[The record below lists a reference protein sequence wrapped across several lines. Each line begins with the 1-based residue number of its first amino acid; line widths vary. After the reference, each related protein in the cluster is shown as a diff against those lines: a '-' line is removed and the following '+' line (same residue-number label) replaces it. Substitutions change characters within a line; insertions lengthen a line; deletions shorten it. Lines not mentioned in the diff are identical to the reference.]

1 MSRCRRDSFYLA
13 PGLLCYFKDHTLATW
28 DPETGKLVRFFHRAD
43 IAAFERRFPSWD
55 GVCLLAKS
63 GGLGVLQ
70 KMLRDD
76 PGSVE
81 IWRLDS
87 RLVEGRRPADACS
100 YVMHRWAVEGSVP
113 GGARALIPLLF
124 PSAEPIHKGL
134 HAAALHAIGGNAQ
147 LAVHVVSAAWQAG
160 LFASPA
166 QAAALLR
173 DLTPLSKGVLVEP
186 DPRLVSMLASGIDPA
201 NVDLKNMLTG
211 LANPYTH
218 INPAS
223 VSIMLGLN
231 TPLAVLR
238 RLEMQ
243 ADVNMLERIWDHP
256 NYPREE
262 YLSSV
267 ARAAKSKSED
277 VRRLAAS
284 RDDLPDEML
293 FDFAAS
299 TYPDVV
305 RAALHTLEKGLG
317 DNGSWHKLAERWAA
331 DTPGLQA
338 ERTARLAAIA
348 TGAWK
353 SGDPQI
359 KQSVLK
365 LVEAL
370 DPGLLA
376 SLTDELFK
384 AWPPSSIG
392 TVMDEDSI
400 DLYVLAALSRCAPGS
415 PVSEEA
421 WAHIGKVIA
430 AIHGPAGLERW
441 YASDLHEA
449 LSLSI
454 RDDRRYT
461 YTNNYDL
468 LYAGLDPA
476 ALAIPQYVVDAV
488 LSAKVPTLLEALAS
502 NPNLGYETTRKL
514 IELDLDGS
522 LTRTI
527 AKRSSDETVLREL
540 FAKDVELAK
549 LVAGNPRAPR
559 DLLLAVSAEKAT
571 YDEEQHKGVGRDEFG
586 LKNASTYEIVMRNQN
601 LGGMTLAELEAF
613 LAARRVDGAP
623 QVRADVD
630 VLRAVVS
637 RTADPR
643 VMQLV
648 LALEPTLWLTALDL
662 PSLPVDMRRSFIAAA
677 ANDDGTSVGLDSAQL
692 DSVVQNWLARTKT
705 VSVDEL
711 WSLAGSPRA
720 WTRVH
725 VAEYK
730 DTPADLL
737 EYLSHDK
744 DGKVLSAVLVHE
756 NTPSSAVARL
766 CESPSTTWRVLISD
780 LTYARI
786 KAAHRDDL
794 SREATW
800 ALAGDEHANVRAAV
814 AANTAEADLLHLLAT
829 GSDVKLRAAAASNK
843 SLPLDLLLVLA
854 DDESKTV
861 RTAAAGNVSL
871 PEARLLA
878 MLEDDASDVVHAA
891 IAACYVRRVSVPT
904 ELLCALFEHPG
915 IGENWVNRG
924 WDRSHWWKHRDS
936 IVSRVAEA
944 LDDADARDVLVHRDV
959 SPLAFAGQML
969 DYEDPKTQA
978 LLRRLFDAGSFNA
991 DPDMHEC
998 VARLLNLPLP
1008 LRLHTLEEQRR
1019 MNTVSSEPVSDLDD
1033 LGLATVPYPVEG
1045 FRAEMAE
1052 HLADA
1057 DASEIPEYGLLV
1069 PRLVKSPSAQ
1079 RRNGNYMGN
1088 CTFSYYGPETR
1099 AGRAVVVGF
1108 YGEGSSDPVLN
1119 ALLTKNSAGWSVFEV
1134 NSRFNRN
1141 VNRAT
1146 AEAVAAVLGLPL
1158 YSGPREHEYLPG

>member
-55 GVCLLAKS
+55 GMCLLAKS

-134 HAAALHAIGGNAQ
+134 HAAALHAIGDNAQ

-166 QAAALLR
+166 QAAAMLR
-173 DLTPLSKGVLVEP
+173 DLTPLSKGVLVQP
-186 DPRLVSMLASGIDPA
+186 DPRLVSMFASGIDPA

-243 ADVNMLERIWDHP
+243 ADVNMLERIWEHP

-277 VRRLAAS
+277 VRRLAAH
-284 RDDLPDEML
+284 RTDLPDEML

-305 RAALHTLEKGLG
+305 RGALHTLKEGLG
-317 DNGSWHKLAERWAA
+317 DNGSWHKLAKRWAA
-331 DTPGLQA
+331 DTPELQA
-338 ERTARLAAIA
+338 ERAARLAAIA

-376 SLTDELFK
+376 SLTDDLFK
-384 AWPPSSIG
+384 ALPPSSIG

-400 DLYVLAALSRCAPGS
+400 NLHVLAALSRCAPGS
-415 PVSEEA
+415 PISEDA

-441 YASDLHEA
+441 YAPDLREA

-454 RDDRRYT
+454 REDRRYT

-476 ALAIPQYVVDAV
+476 ALAIPQHVVDAV

-502 NPNLGYETTRKL
+502 NPHLGYETTRKL

-559 DLLLAVSAEKAT
+559 DLLLAVSKEKAT
-571 YDEEQHKGVGRDEFG
+571 YTEGQHKGVGRDQFG
-586 LKNASTYEIVMRNQN
+586 LKNASTYEMVMRNQG

-613 LAARRVDGAP
+613 LADRRADGAP
-623 QVRADVD
+623 QVRDDFD
-630 VLRAVVS
+630 VLLAVVS
-637 RTADPR
+637 RTTDPR
-643 VMQLV
+643 VIQVV
-648 LALEPTLWLTALDL
+648 LAAQPKLWLAALDL
-662 PSLPVDMRRSFIAAA
+662 PSLPADMRRSFIAAA
-677 ANDDGTSVGLDSAQL
+677 ASDDGTSVGLDSAQL
-692 DSVVQNWLARTKT
+692 GSVVQNWLVRTKT

-711 WSLAGSPRA
+711 WALAGSPRW
-720 WTRVH
+720 WTRLT

-744 DGKVLSAVLVHE
+744 DGKVLSAVLVHK

-766 CESPSTTWRVLISD
+766 CEGPSPAPVLE
-780 LTYARI
+780 LTYAKI

-800 ALAGDEHANVRAAV
+800 ALAGDEDAGVRATI
-814 AANTAEADLLHLLAT
+814 AATTTEADLLHLLAT
-829 GSDVKLRAAAASNK
+829 GSDVKSRAAAATNK
-843 SLPLDLLLVLA
+843 SLPLDLLLALA
-854 DDESKTV
+854 NDGSSRV
-861 RTAAAGNVSL
+861 RTAAASNVNL

-878 MLEDDASDVVHAA
+878 MLEDSASDVVHAA
-891 IAACYVRRVSVPT
+891 IAACYIRRISVPAD
-904 ELLCALFEHPG
+904 LLCSLFDHPG
-915 IGENWVNRG
+915 IVEDWVNRD

-936 IVSRVAEA
+936 IVSRIAEA
-944 LDDADARDVLVHRDV
+944 LDDAEARDVLAHHTV
-959 SPLAFAGQML
+959 SPLAYVGQML

-978 LLRRLFDAGSFNA
+978 LLRRLFDTGSFNA

-1045 FRAEMAE
+1045 FRAEMTE

-1057 DASEIPEYGLLV
+1057 AASEIPEYGLLV
-1069 PRLVKSPSAQ
+1069 PRLVESPSAQ
-1079 RRNGNYMGN
+1079 RRNANYMGN
-1088 CTFSYYGPETR
+1088 CTFSYYGPETL

-1119 ALLTKNSAGWSVFEV
+1119 ALLTKNSAGWSVLEV
-1134 NSRFNRN
+1134 NSRFNQN
-1141 VNRAT
+1141 VTRAT

-1158 YSGPREHEYLPG
+1158 YSGLREHEYLPGRL